1 MLIFLDKIYIENDK
15 IAANSNLEN
24 DIILSDKFK
33 FTGQMK
39 ILSDYRNDLDDMNYD
54 RGPEMQDIEQ
64 DVHNNMRQRWS
75 KN

>member
-1 MLIFLDKIYIENDK
+1 MRNKVKFIEKLFTIDN
-15 IAANSNLEN
+15 NLPGRDN
-24 DIILSDKFK
+24 QFSILPH
-33 FTGQMK
+33 QMI
-39 ILSDYRNDLDDMNYD
+39 ILSDYRNDFDDMNYD